1 MKMGKE
7 NYLKYGEIV
16 SKCWEDEEFKKKFI
30 ADPEA
35 VFKEYGMDIPEGI
48 EYRVIECPKDIDYV
62 ILPATNVKESVQ
74 EVAKLLLQ
82 LAEKSDVLI
91 PEGTEIRVL
100 QNPEYVSYVVLPAS
114 PKTLTEAE
122 LSRISGS
129 GKTCANTEVE
139 VEMVEVEA
147 AATTTTHS
155 VEAELV
161 AVAVCAAVVI

>member
-1 MKMGKE
+1 MKMSKE

-16 SKCWEDEEFKKKFI
+16 SKCWEDEDFKKKFI
-30 ADPEA
+30 LDPEA

-100 QNPEYVSYVVLPAS
+100 QNPEAVSYVVLPVS

-122 LSRISGS
+122 LARISGS
-129 GKTCANTEVE
+129 GKAHTEVHVEVVEVE
-139 VEMVEVEA
+139 V
-147 AATTTTHS
+147 AATSTTHS
-155 VEAELV
+155 VQAELA
-161 AVAVCAAVVI
+161 AVAVCAAVLI